1 MSFYKKIESLHRQ
14 YGIDPQRIALG
25 HTLSPLDI
33 LSLSGQFKTLHLK
46 KEELL
51 LVFRSGRSITGAL
64 SSNYLY
70 GLTAEPLPL
79 DAVQIEA
86 LTTTFSADEVA
97 FVGACIALFTEVKQ
111 EMTKTLDDFLATY
124 QRLVQQ
130 DAAPQSPMPF
140 FEADYLHLL
149 HHEAAEAE
157 ALCEALNQDARF
169 VQVLHHLFA
178 PGEQAMDGFRAEH
191 LFLSD
196 LIRVYNETG
205 VVENEKARFTL
216 AYYFEKLQGNDLA
229 RGVSVERLN
238 EMVTKPA
245 FVENIEKIK
254 AAEFFAM
261 PDAYANEYILVQILH
276 KMQHDYLPKAANSL
290 YRFATIVCKADGL
303 ITDEEKQ
310 RLKDILH
317 KTNPQKVA
325 GGVAH
330 PHTPVPTDDSLEKV
344 LDELNA
350 LVGLEEVKKSIRD
363 LVNYLKVAKL
373 RTDQQLAS
381 LDISLHSVFLGP
393 PGTGKTTVARLLGRI
408 YRHLDY
414 LSTGQLVETDRAG
427 MVAGYVGQTALKV
440 DELVKASLGGVL
452 FIDEAYALT
461 NTDNT
466 RDFGHEA
473 VDTLIKRMED
483 HRRDLVVV
491 AAGYTEPMK
500 FFIESNPG
508 LRSRFNRYFTFDH
521 FYPQQLLEIMRSF
534 CRKYDFILTE
544 EAEEKLSDTFELLY
558 EKRDEGFGNA
568 RVVRNLFEQIIQQ
581 QANRLV
587 ALDELSQELLQTIT
601 EADIPEPGATV
612 AQVFLTVR

>member
-33 LSLSGQFKTLHLK
+33 LSLSGKFKTLHLK
-46 KEELL
+46 SEELL
-51 LVFRSGRSITGAL
+51 LVFKAERKITGTL
-64 SSNYLY
+64 TSQYVY
-70 GLTAEPLPL
+70 GLSAEPQPL
-79 DAVQIEA
+79 STVQVEA
-86 LTTTFSADEVA
+86 LMPDFSADEVA
-97 FVGACIALFTEVKQ
+97 FIRECIALFTDVKQ
-111 EMTKTLDDFLATY
+111 KMTKTLDDFLASY
-124 QRLVQQ
+124 KRLVQP
-130 DAAPQSPMPF
+130 DELPRSPMPF
-140 FEADYLHLL
+140 FEADYLKLL
-149 HHEAAEAE
+149 SHEASEAE
-157 ALCEALNQDARF
+157 ALCAALNQDARF
-169 VQVLHHLFA
+169 VQALHHLFA
-178 PGEQAMDGFRAEH
+178 PGEQALGGFKAEH

-205 VVENEKARFTL
+205 VIENEKARFTL

-238 EMVTKPA
+238 EMVAKPA
-245 FVENIEKIK
+245 FVENIEKIQ
-254 AAEFFAM
+254 AAEFFTM
-261 PDAYANEYILVQILH
+261 PDAYANEYILVQILY
-276 KMQHDYLPKAANSL
+276 KMQHEYLPKAANSL
-290 YRFATIVCKADGL
+290 YRFATIVCKADGQ
-303 ITDEEKQ
+303 ITEDDKQ
-310 RLKDILH
+310 RLKGILH
-317 KTNPQKVA
+317 KTSPQNTA
-325 GGVAH
+325 GGIAH
-330 PHTPVPTDDSLEKV
+330 PQTPVPTDDSLEKV
-344 LDELNA
+344 LEELNA

-363 LVNYLKVAKL
+363 LINYLKVAKL
-373 RTDQQLAS
+373 RSDQQLAS

-414 LSTGQLVETDRAG
+414 LSAGQLVETDRAG

-508 LRSRFNRYFTFDH
+508 LRSRFSRYFTFDH

-568 RVVRNLFEQIIQQ
+568 RVVRNLFEQITQQ

>member
-1 MSFYKKIESLHRQ
+1 
-14 YGIDPQRIALG
+14 
-25 HTLSPLDI
+25 
-33 LSLSGQFKTLHLK
+33 
-46 KEELL
+46 
-51 LVFRSGRSITGAL
+51 
-64 SSNYLY
+64 
-70 GLTAEPLPL
+70 
-79 DAVQIEA
+79 
-86 LTTTFSADEVA
+86 
-97 FVGACIALFTEVKQ
+97 
-111 EMTKTLDDFLATY
+111 
-124 QRLVQQ
+124 
-130 DAAPQSPMPF
+130 
-140 FEADYLHLL
+140 
-149 HHEAAEAE
+149 
-157 ALCEALNQDARF
+157 
-169 VQVLHHLFA
+169 
-178 PGEQAMDGFRAEH
+178 
-191 LFLSD
+191 
-196 LIRVYNETG
+196 
-205 VVENEKARFTL
+205 
-216 AYYFEKLQGNDLA
+216 
-229 RGVSVERLN
+229 
-238 EMVTKPA
+238 
-245 FVENIEKIK
+245 
-254 AAEFFAM
+254 M

-317 KTNPQKVA
+317 KTSPQKAA

-344 LDELNA
+344 LDELNT

-363 LVNYLKVAKL
+363 LINYLKVAKL
-373 RTDQQLAS
+373 RSDQQLAS

-414 LSTGQLVETDRAG
+414 LSAGQLVETDRAG

-508 LRSRFNRYFTFDH
+508 LRSRFSRYFTFDH

-568 RVVRNLFEQIIQQ
+568 RVVRNLFEQITQQ